1 MRVLITR
8 HASAAA
14 KLATLL
20 GAEGFETQLQPLLEI
35 RFDLK
40 PVSLEDVQ
48 ALIVTSAN
56 GASALAQ
63 STDERSLTMLVV
75 GGATASILEAEG
87 FNRILTAGGDVE
99 SLIELAAETLS
110 PDAGNLV
117 HISGEHIAGD
127 LAGAMTAKGFS
138 LRRDVLYR
146 AETPT
151 EMSEATIKSFAD
163 HKIDVVLLFSHR
175 TATIF
180 ANLVIQAGLESEL
193 HVATAICL
201 SEAVAQP
208 VRKFTWQK
216 IEIVETPDQQ
226 ALLQTLLSLRY
237 EWAPRD

>member
-14 KLATLL
+14 NLAALL
-20 GAEGFETQLQPLLEI
+20 EADGFETQLEPLLEI
-35 RFDLK
+35 EFNFQ
-40 PVSLEDVQ
+40 PVPLDGVQ

-63 STDERSLTMLVV
+63 STDERSLPVFAV
-75 GGATASILEAEG
+75 GGTTASILEAEG
-87 FNRILTAGGDVE
+87 FNRVLTAGGDVK
-99 SLIELAAETLS
+99 SLIELIAESLP
-110 PDAGNLV
+110 PDAGTLA

-127 LAGAMTAKGFS
+127 LAGALTAKGFS

-146 AETPT
+146 AETPSV
-151 EMSEATIKSFAD
+151 MSDAAIKSLAD

-180 ANLVIQAGLESEL
+180 ANLVVQAGLESEL
-193 HVATAICL
+193 EVAAAICL

-208 VRKFTWQK
+208 VRDFSWQK
-216 IEIVETPDQQ
+216 IEIAKTPDQQ
-226 ALLQTLLSLRY
+226 ALLHTLLALRD
-237 EWAPRD
+237 E